1 MTHSSRRE
9 RRTKAIAEV
18 LVMIDDAHPELA
30 PDRPDSDREAD
41 EWLWDI
47 ATGFCAVGP
56 LCRACGANEPAESLN
71 RPAASPVVTP
81 AARGP
86 SVARKLDR
94 GLLHRLG
101 MPPFFVAQLEPLKPK
116 KRYLAF
122 AGPVPSLPANNPKS

>member
-1 MTHSSRRE
+1 MVVGHCHRILRR
-9 RRTKAIAEV
+9 A
-18 LVMIDDAHPELA
+18 
-30 PDRPDSDREAD
+30 
-41 EWLWDI
+41 
-47 ATGFCAVGP
+47 GP

-101 MPPFFVAQLEPLKPK
+101 MPPFFAAQLEPLKPK